1 MKIDMQVLKQLRDAT
16 LASLKDCR
24 EALIEA
30 NGDLDAAHKIIQKNG
45 ALKAAKKADRETN
58 EGIVKFLAKDGKHVW
73 LKLLCETD
81 FVAKNDMF
89 QSLVDAILEKL
100 LQVDGNIA
108 SLDALDATIADS
120 LHAMVADAIAKIGEN
135 LRLVDVYVHTANA
148 YVYNHPGNKVVSV
161 VYYDGEGEAAE
172 TAAKEVALQVAAMN
186 PTYLSIDEVPAA
198 DKEAVVAGERDALIA
213 SGKPADMVEK
223 ILAGKMQKALSEYV
237 LLEQEFIRD
246 GSKKVKEI
254 LPAWVTVTKYIRWS
268 V

>member
-1 MKIDMQVLKQLRDAT
+1 M
-16 LASLKDCR
+16 
-24 EALIEA
+24 
-30 NGDLDAAHKIIQKNG
+30 
-45 ALKAAKKADRETN
+45 
-58 EGIVKFLAKDGKHVW
+58 
-73 LKLLCETD
+73 CETD

-89 QSLVDAILEKL
+89 QSLVDTILEKL
-100 LQVDGNIA
+100 FQVNQNIT
-108 SLDALDATIADS
+108 SLDALDTAIADS

-135 LRLVDVYVHTANA
+135 LRLVDVYVNTANA

-161 VYYDGEGEAAE
+161 VYYDGTGDAAE

-186 PTYLSIDEVPAA
+186 PTYLSIDDVPATE
-198 DKEAVVAGERDALIA
+198 KEAAVAGERDALIA

-254 LPAWVTVTKYIRWS
+254 LPA
-268 V
+268 